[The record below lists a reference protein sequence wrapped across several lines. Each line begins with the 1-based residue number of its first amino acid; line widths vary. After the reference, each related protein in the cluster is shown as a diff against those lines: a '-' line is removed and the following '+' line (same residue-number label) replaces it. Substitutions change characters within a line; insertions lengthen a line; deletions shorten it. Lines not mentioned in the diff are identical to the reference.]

1 METTPDRPKTPMW
14 EMNGDLCFLESDME
28 TTYDTFLGFKAQK
41 GLVALLTSSKTFS
54 PFFLSSELSMRRLRV
69 AGEERTDVVLHFLF
83 VKDV

>member
-1 METTPDRPKTPMW
+1 
-14 EMNGDLCFLESDME
+14 MNGDLCFLESDME